1 VLDEG
6 LGRAVGIYVLGV
18 EDDGPDVVRSQRGC
32 AGEHV
37 FSPTGTR
44 AGDHAPGSAVAMFN
58 DGSSNANV
66 ATAQTRRQSAG
77 RFGKA

>member
-6 LGRAVGIYVLGV
+6 LGRAVGIYALGV
-18 EDDGPDVVRSQRGC
+18 EDDGLDVVRSQRGY
-32 AGEHV
+32 AREHV

-58 DGSSNANV
+58 DD
-66 ATAQTRRQSAG
+66 SAK
-77 RFGKA
+77 R